1 MNFKLRR
8 IFAILLSITLLIVNL
23 FPVSDGEGD
32 VIITPMV
39 ESAAAATTTPTPTP
53 TTTVDQYFMVVDSNR
68 YPSGSQIQMKNNSM
82 SLSFTSGNNTVP
94 EMADIQW
101 LDYDKNIINVE
112 KKGKYEATV
121 TAVGPGYAQLGAII
135 NYNGI
140 EYQVFCQIYVP
151 LELDDT
157 ANIAKDE
164 YGMQTQIQVTD
175 QEKKTLQ
182 LKGPEATDLN
192 HYLVKLK
199 YVKYKDNVTND
210 TIDTTDPTDT
220 TAESNIFSQPPALRW
235 ESSNTTVAAVDKNG
249 VVSAVGAGYAEITV
263 TTTTLSEAGKPA
275 TLTFSVL
282 VSATGYIGENQNFQ
296 NRFTYDKGGSII
308 HIQTNAERAD
318 NLVWTIHKNSITGE
332 KLNIK
337 DNKFMDVDISN
348 VNGRVTLKNVKAGI
362 YYITAR
368 QSDKYE
374 ENNTKTQTLHITLI
388 VPVSLPKDP
397 IYMNVGDIYNILE
410 IGNLPSQDYYSFTSG
425 DNNIASVT
433 SSSGVITGKSKG
445 NTKIFMHYKG
455 SLFGSLNSNESNYAK
470 DETLEVYVIDGISL
484 NTSNASI
491 YTGSTLQL
499 VLNTSNNYE
508 PVTWKSTNPSV
519 ATVDKEG
526 LVTGVAVG
534 ETEIIVSQ
542 TINGVTK
549 TATCKILV
557 KQSVTSIKL
566 NPSNTSIAV
575 GDFLTINAE
584 VTPKLNNVSLKW
596 VTSDANI
603 VKITQTGNLSATV
616 SGVKGGTAVITAINQ
631 DNVVVGS
638 CLINVYQAIQKI
650 TLSDTLVTAPLSA
663 GSFQL
668 YATITPDTAKD
679 QDVIWSSTDTSV
691 ITVDQNGKV
700 TLKKAGKAAIV
711 VTSKVNSTIMAIC
724 NVIVTKSIS
733 GITLDQSIKNMFVGE
748 TFRLTYSVK
757 PTDANNV
764 AVTWTSTNSSVASVN
779 AEGVVSAK
787 AVGQATIIVR
797 TIDGGYLATCNIT
810 VGRTATAV
818 KLDVTKLT
826 LNVGDYYD
834 FKVTLT
840 PADST
845 NAALT
850 WESSDKSIAVVSK
863 TGRVTAKKSGT
874 CIIMVKTSSGSSAY
888 CNLTVLQGS
897 SGITISQTTATIYV
911 GGKLELTAKIT
922 PEGATDKGVTWKSSN
937 PKVAT
942 VDKSGL
948 VKGVAGGV
956 SIITVTSNDG
966 GYVAHCVVTVKEFI
980 TTITLNKS
988 YYKLGLNK
996 TYQLVAK
1003 INSPNAS
1010 NQKLKWT
1017 SSNKKIVTVDSKGR
1031 IKGIALG
1038 TAKITVRALD
1048 GSGAFA
1054 TCTVRVT
1061 RLVTSISL
1069 DVNYL
1074 TIVQGKSKKIT
1085 AKVRP
1090 TNATYKVPLWSSNQK
1105 DIAIV
1110 NKNGVVTALSP
1121 GNAIITAKANDS
1133 SGVSSIC
1140 YVKVIAPVASTGITV
1155 SESEVVMS
1163 PGEAKTVA
1171 ISIVPNNS
1179 TDSYSWSSDNEL
1191 VAKVDK
1197 KTGKITAKAIGTANI
1212 TVMTESGRR
1221 ATITVYVVGLSRS
1234 EVSLQQ
1240 YTSLLLNLEVDGAG
1254 KNDVKVRWDVDNQEI
1269 ATVVN
1274 GRVTGKAIGTTYVYA
1289 VVNGR
1294 RLACKVTVTKI
1305 K

>member
-39 ESAAAATTTPTPTP
+39 ESVAAATTTPTPTPTP

-151 LELDDT
+151 LELHDT
-157 ANIAKDE
+157 ANTATGD
-164 YGMQTQIQVTD
+164 YGMQTQVQVTD
-175 QEKKTLQ
+175 QNKKTLQ
-182 LKGPEATDLN
+182 LKGPEAADLK

-199 YVKYKDNVTND
+199 YVSYKDNVTND
-210 TIDTTDPTDT
+210 TPAGSD
-220 TAESNIFSQPPALRW
+220 IFIRQPALKW
-235 ESSNTTVAAVDKNG
+235 ESSNTSVVTVDNNG
-249 VVSAVGAGYAEITV
+249 IVTAVGAGYAEVTI

-282 VSATGYIGENQNFQ
+282 VSATGFIIGEPENYQNKI
-296 NRFTYDKGGSII
+296 TYDKGGSSIS
-308 HIQTNAERAD
+308 IQTNAARAD

-337 DNKFMDVDISN
+337 DNKFMDVYLSN
-348 VNGRVTLKNVKAGI
+348 VSGTVTLSNVKAGI

-374 ENNTKTQTLHITLI
+374 EINTTTQILHITLI
-388 VPVSLPKDP
+388 VPVTLPKGP

-410 IGNLPSQDYYSFTSG
+410 NGNLPSQDYYSFTSEN
-425 DNNIASVT
+425 NNIASVT
-433 SSSGVITGKSKG
+433 SSTGVITGKANG
-445 NTKIFMHYKG
+445 YTKILMHYKDG
-455 SLFGSLNSNESNYAK
+455 LFGSLNPDESNYAK

-733 GITLDQSIKNMFVGE
+733 GITLDQSTKNMFVGE

>member
-82 SLSFTSGNNTVP
+82 SLSITSGNNTVP
-94 EMADIQW
+94 VDADIEW
-101 LDYDKNIINVE
+101 LAYDENILHVDYIS
-112 KKGKYEATV
+112 KYEATV
-121 TAVGPGYAQLGAII
+121 YAVSPGYAQLGAIVR
-135 NYNGI
+135 YNGI
-140 EYQVFCQIYVP
+140 EYQVYCQIYVP
-151 LELDDT
+151 LELHDT
-157 ANIAKDE
+157 ANSATGL
-164 YGMQTQIQVTD
+164 YGMQTQVQVTD
-175 QEKKTLQ
+175 QDKRTLQ
-182 LKGPEATDLN
+182 LKGKEATDLN

-199 YVKYKDNVTND
+199 YVSYKDEVTND
-210 TIDTTDPTDT
+210 TVLKGD
-220 TAESNIFSQPPALRW
+220 NIFTEKPPALKW
-235 ESSNTTVAAVDKNG
+235 ESSNTSVVTVDNNGIVTAA
-249 VVSAVGAGYAEITV
+249 GAGYAEVTV
-263 TTTTLSEAGKPA
+263 TTTTLSETGKPA
-275 TLTFSVL
+275 TLMFSVL
-282 VSATGYIGENQNFQ
+282 VSATGYIKDEAENYQNK
-296 NRFTYDKGGSII
+296 FTYVSKGSTII
-308 HIQTNAERAD
+308 IQTNAERAD
-318 NLVWTIHKNSITGE
+318 NLVWTIHKNSITGD

-337 DNKFMDVDISN
+337 DNKFMDVYLSN
-348 VNGRVTLKNVKAGI
+348 VSGTATLSNVKAGI

-374 ENNTKTQTLHITLI
+374 EINSKTQTLHITLI
-388 VPVSLPKDP
+388 VPVSLPKGP

-410 IGNLPSQDYYSFTSG
+410 IGNLPSQDYFSFTSEN
-425 DNNIASVT
+425 NNIASVT
-433 SSSGVITGKSKG
+433 SSTGVITGKANG
-445 NTKIFMHYKG
+445 ETKIIMHYKG
-455 SLFGSLNSNESNYAK
+455 GLFSSLYPIESEYAK